1 MITRDLLGWDDLHI
15 GLAWGPGDL
24 LDRRVTG
31 VTSTDLQDPARYLQP
46 GELVL
51 SGLVWWEPDDAEAA
65 LRFATSLRSARVAA
79 LLAGESTHGPVGRS
93 LVDAC
98 RTHRIPLLSV
108 PAGTSFRAVTDRVYL
123 RLWGGLRLG
132 ADGAGAAGLPA
143 SVRAELLELLHADA
157 RPADLLRRA
166 VEQLGLPDCSIV
178 SAAGR
183 TVASSTGTGRR
194 PATAARAVAVGPPGE
209 SPFDAWLLQPWAPC
223 AHPEMLRGLADL
235 LAPLA
240 VRAHTARTER
250 RTAAV
255 RLLDLLDTSAPV
267 DLSDA
272 LTRCALPTRQALTA
286 VAARIDGSPQAPDG
300 WAAAALTEALCTLD
314 APFAAAPDG
323 DGCAKALVAA
333 PAEQVTGALRRVRA
347 QLQARLGE
355 RQSLAVGVGPA
366 VAPEPARLRSSL
378 VQADYARR
386 AADASAQ
393 PVRSATEVDS
403 LAALLDGVPTA
414 VRAAFQHRL
423 LAPLTAHDRD
433 NGVSLTDTL
442 QVFLAHDGS
451 WARTAKALHI
461 HVNTVHYRVQRI
473 EELTGRNLSRLA
485 DRLDLRAA
493 LLCADAPR

>member
-1 MITRDLLGWDDLHI
+1 MITRDLLGWDDLHL

-79 LLAGESTHGPVGRS
+79 LLAGESTHGPVRPS

-123 RLWGGLRLG
+123 RLWGGLRSG
-132 ADGAGAAGLPA
+132 ADGSGTAGLPA

-157 RPADLLRRA
+157 RPAALLRRA

-183 TVASSTGTGRR
+183 VVASSAEPGRR
-194 PATAARAVAVGPPGE
+194 PGRAARAVAVGPPGE
-209 SPFDAWLLQPWAPC
+209 SPFDAWLLQPWAPS
-223 AHPEMLRGLADL
+223 AHPELLRGLADL

-240 VRAHTARTER
+240 VRAHTARAER
-250 RTAAV
+250 RAAAV
-255 RLLDLLDTSAPV
+255 RLLDLLDAPAPV
-267 DLSDA
+267 DLTDA
-272 LTRCALPTRQALTA
+272 LTRCGLPAQRASTT
-286 VAARIDGSPQAPDG
+286 VVARIDGSPQAPAA
-300 WAAAALTEALCTLD
+300 WAAAALAEALCTLD
-314 APFAAAPDG
+314 APFAAVPDR
-323 DGCAKALVAA
+323 DGGAKALVAA
-333 PAEQVTGALRRVRA
+333 APEQVTAALRRVRA
-347 QLQARLGE
+347 PLQARLGE
-355 RQSLAVGVGPA
+355 RQSLAVGVGPH
-366 VAPEPARLRSSL
+366 VAPEPALLRSSL
-378 VQADYARR
+378 VQADYACR
-386 AADASAQ
+386 AAQTSAQ
-393 PVRSATEVDS
+393 PVRGAAEVDS
-403 LAALLDGVPTA
+403 LAALLDGVPVA
-414 VRAAFQHRL
+414 VRAAFQDRL

-442 QVFLAHDGS
+442 SVFLAHDGS

-473 EELTGRNLSRLA
+473 EELTGRNLGRLA